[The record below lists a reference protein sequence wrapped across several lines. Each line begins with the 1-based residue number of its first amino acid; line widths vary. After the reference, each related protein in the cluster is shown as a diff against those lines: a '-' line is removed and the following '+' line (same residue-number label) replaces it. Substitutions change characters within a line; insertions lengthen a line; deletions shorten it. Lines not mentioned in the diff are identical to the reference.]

1 MRTPSV
7 KTSPTMHLA
16 VIDTLDSSIRAW
28 GAQQTWPAEHVL
40 RLLLAA
46 VAGGFVGIEREI
58 RGRQAGFRTNILVA
72 VGSALVM
79 IVSIS
84 VAFRAWP
91 HDPNVNLNIDPARIA
106 YGIMTGIG
114 FLGAGT
120 IVKHASAIRGLTTA
134 ASLWCVAAIGMAC
147 GFGMYTIAVIST
159 IIVVMSLWILD
170 YFEHVIPKLR
180 YRTIVIRRPWGE
192 GCVPATIKRVE
203 QAGVHVIDASF
214 ERTGDLQY
222 ADISVRIAF
231 KNRQNYYALERQLA
245 GDDQF
250 QLIAAR
256 EE

>member
-1 MRTPSV
+1 MRAPSV
-7 KTSPTMHLA
+7 KTSPAMSLA
-16 VIDTLDSSIRAW
+16 VIDPLDASIRAW
-28 GAQQTWPAEHVL
+28 GAHQTWPAEHVL
-40 RLLLAA
+40 RLLLAG
-46 VAGGFVGIEREI
+46 VAGGFVGLEREI

-84 VAFRAWP
+84 VAARAWP
-91 HDPNVNLNIDPARIA
+91 HDYNVNMNIDPARIA

-120 IVKHASAIRGLTTA
+120 IVKQASAVRGLTTA
-134 ASLWCVAAIGMAC
+134 ASLWCVAAVGMAA
-147 GFGMYTIAVIST
+147 GFGMYTITVIST
-159 IIVVMSLWILD
+159 VSIVMSLWILD
-170 YFEHVIPKLR
+170 YFEDMIPKLR

-192 GCVPATIKRVE
+192 GCIPATIKRVE

-214 ERTGDLQY
+214 ERDGDLKY

-231 KNRQNYYALERQLA
+231 KNRQNYYTLERQLS